1 MGNRWVDMKQLF
13 WNSFSFSLSLPASP
27 VKFPTAIYYIS
38 KRQTKFKFGGRGEEK
53 HIYKKMADAPKE
65 NEKDMEIGRSLVRS
79 TSLDLM
85 LKLTDPAFHEQEQEE
100 AETEDEAEEKESSE
114 DEVDLFELLG
124 EEDEESEEQQLM
136 YREYLELAKEIECQN
151 ELINDMKDRI
161 RELQMEP
168 CLTPR
173 DKAEIKRLNK
183 CIAQEYI
190 RLDTMINRI
199 MQLQNFGSA
208 RLYDGMELAMS
219 VPEEN
224 MFDNRN
230 NQQGGSVCPPKKKR

>member
-1 MGNRWVDMKQLF
+1 
-13 WNSFSFSLSLPASP
+13 
-27 VKFPTAIYYIS
+27 
-38 KRQTKFKFGGRGEEK
+38 
-53 HIYKKMADAPKE
+53 MADAPKE
-65 NEKDMEIGRSLVRS
+65 NENEKDEMEKATSVIRS
-79 TSLDLM
+79 TSIDLM

-100 AETEDEAEEKESSE
+100 AETEEREASKDEI
-114 DEVDLFELLG
+114 DLFELLD

-151 ELINDMKDRI
+151 TLINDMKDRI
-161 RELQMEP
+161 RDLQMEP

-190 RLDTMINRI
+190 KLDTMINRI

-208 RLYDGMELAMS
+208 RLYEDTELAMS

-230 NQQGGSVCPPKKKR
+230 NQQGGSVCPPKKK